1 MNQILIKLYLQA
13 NDLYEAK
20 YQLLINKRERTD
32 LKYFNDLQAFIEYSN
47 HMDDIYK
54 NNEDYNLNKKRKILI
69 LFDDMIADMLSNK
82 ILNPAVTELSF
93 RGKKLNISLA
103 FNAQF
108 HFAVSK
114 NIRLN
119 SAHYFVTKI
128 LTKR

>member
-108 HFAVSK
+108 HFAVLLQK
-114 NIRLN
+114 
-119 SAHYFVTKI
+119 F
-128 LTKR
+128 

>member
-1 MNQILIKLYLQA
+1 
-13 NDLYEAK
+13 
-20 YQLLINKRERTD
+20 
-32 LKYFNDLQAFIEYSN
+32 
-47 HMDDIYK
+47 MDDIYK
-54 NNEDYNLNKKRKILI
+54 NNEDYNLNKKQKILL